1 MISAVGVE
9 RVVSMD
15 LHSPQIQGFVNVP
28 FDHLYSRIALFDKL
42 KKLNLNELNGVVLAP
57 DVGSAKMS
65 QAYAKTLGISFA
77 IIDKRRPKANKA
89 EIVNLIGDLGI
100 RFRVESRFILY
111 VFSTHH
117 LQKQL

>member
-1 MISAVGVE
+1 MPISSKLFLDLLSAVGVD
-9 RVVSMD
+9 RIVSMD

-42 KKLNLNELNGVVLAP
+42 KNINLNETNGVVLAP
-57 DVGSAKMS
+57 DLGSAKMS

-89 EIVNLIGDLGI
+89 EIVNLIGDLKDKT
-100 RFRVESRFILY
+100 RAYNR
-111 VFSTHH
+111 
-117 LQKQL
+117 